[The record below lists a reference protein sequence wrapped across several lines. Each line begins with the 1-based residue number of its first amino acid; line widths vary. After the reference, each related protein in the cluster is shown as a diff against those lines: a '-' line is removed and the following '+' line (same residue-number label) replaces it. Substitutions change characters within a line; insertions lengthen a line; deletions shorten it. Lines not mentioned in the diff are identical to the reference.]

1 MIIKDDG
8 KVAIGVTPT
17 NNKLEVSG
25 DISGTNIL
33 CSGSGASRSVI
44 NELEFE
50 SLIGT
55 SGLSSIFAQ
64 DISCVILHVNT
75 TQVTSDNRFKHN
87 QKEITNAL
95 STLEKLNPKVYFK
108 TSNAYE
114 TNQVFNLNAD
124 GLPVNDSGD
133 LIHHIN
139 EAGLIAQDIQKID
152 ELKKFVSGNEQLG
165 LNYNSIFS
173 YMIAALKELNQ
184 KYKDEKSKVSSLEAQ
199 MENVLERLS
208 NLEK

>member
-1 MIIKDDG
+1 MKIYQQI
-8 KVAIGVTPT
+8 
-17 NNKLEVSG
+17 
-25 DISGTNIL
+25 
-33 CSGSGASRSVI
+33 CY
-44 NELEFE
+44 
-50 SLIGT
+50 
-55 SGLSSIFAQ
+55 
-64 DISCVILHVNT
+64 VNT

-114 TNQVFNLNAD
+114 TNQVFDLNAH
-124 GLPVNDSGD
+124 GLPVNDNGE
-133 LIHHIN
+133 LIQHIN

-152 ELKKFVSGNEQLG
+152 ELKKFVSGEDVLG